1 MKRLDGSLKR
11 NLMLEFYWNSRLLE
25 VLDVC
30 CEVLRKIADSDISAR
45 SAGGPSRTGGMA
57 WHGNKIPAAMVLVTE
72 RYST

>member
-30 CEVLRKIADSDISAR
+30 CEFLRKIADSDISAR
-45 SAGGPSRTGGMA
+45 SAGGPSRL
-57 WHGNKIPAAMVLVTE
+57 HINYVT
-72 RYST
+72 RIKCRKFK